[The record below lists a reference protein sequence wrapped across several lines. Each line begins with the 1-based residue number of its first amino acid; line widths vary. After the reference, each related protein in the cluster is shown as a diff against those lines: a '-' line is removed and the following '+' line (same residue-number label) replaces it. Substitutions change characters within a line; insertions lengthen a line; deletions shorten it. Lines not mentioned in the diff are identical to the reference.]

1 MISKYVIGMGLRC
14 TPILKLYFSS
24 SKLSEEDERKRS
36 RRLRLGLSPT
46 IDESGNNRDSIGA
59 ASDQS
64 GSSEE
69 ATTESPPT
77 SPPKQSITPPNEP
90 DVQRPTSRTDV
101 KPDDEPEIIV
111 SPGARRRRPRPDQRP
126 NVPYHMQTK
135 QSDVD
140 SFYDMPKTNHED
152 NLNAETALWK
162 REEGAERQLRP
173 KADSLHEPDSDL
185 EATRNAL
192 EDLESE
198 IADLRVTPDPTDPV
212 DESEVGFPEPPSA
225 EKLEESLLDASKTD
239 ELDFFY
245 KKPSPVGDPDEL
257 NDDATSQDDS
267 HSSSRPETPSTD
279 QTEKNDTND
288 LPSGNVKDKLE
299 ALNKMALES
308 KLGLPP
314 KPTEETTKP
323 ERPKTAK
330 QEEKSDSDCFWDKLK
345 TEISNNMYVGDVD
358 FRKVIFN
365 L

>member
-1 MISKYVIGMGLRC
+1 MKWAWVVTM
-14 TPILKLYFSS
+14 LKLFFSS

-46 IDESGNNRDSIGA
+46 IDETGNNRDSIGA

-140 SFYDMPKTNHED
+140 SFYDMPKTKVDNINDHED

-198 IADLRVTPDPTDPV
+198 IADLRVTPDLTDPV
-212 DESEVGFPEPPSA
+212 EESEGFPEPPSA

-267 HSSSRPETPSTD
+267 QSCSSRPETPSTD
-279 QTEKNDTND
+279 QTEKDTND

-314 KPTEETTKP
+314 KTEPETKP

-358 FRKVIFN
+358 FRKVILN

>member
-1 MISKYVIGMGLRC
+1 MVERYFKKSF
-14 TPILKLYFSS
+14 FSS
-24 SKLSEEDERKRS
+24 SKLSEEDERKRA

-77 SPPKQSITPPNEP
+77 SPPKQSSITPPNEP
-90 DVQRPTSRTDV
+90 DIQRPTSRTDV
-101 KPDDEPEIIV
+101 KPDDEPGEIIV
-111 SPGARRRRPRPDQRP
+111 SPRTSRRRRPDQRP

-140 SFYDMPKTNHED
+140 SFYDMPKTKVDNHED

-198 IADLRVTPDPTDPV
+198 IADLRVTPDPIDPA
-212 DESEVGFPEPPSA
+212 DEGFPEPPSA

-239 ELDFFY
+239 DLDFFY

-257 NDDATSQDDS
+257 NDDGTSQDDS
-267 HSSSRPETPSTD
+267 QSCSSRPETPSTD
-279 QTEKNDTND
+279 NQTEKTDTSD
-288 LPSGNVKDKLE
+288 LPSGNVKDKLN
-299 ALNKMALES
+299 ALNKMACA
-308 KLGLPP
+308 PV
-314 KPTEETTKP
+314 
-323 ERPKTAK
+323 
-330 QEEKSDSDCFWDKLK
+330 QIIHCQ
-345 TEISNNMYVGDVD
+345 NN
-358 FRKVIFN
+358 FFTFQ

>member
-1 MISKYVIGMGLRC
+1 MILCLGGY
-14 TPILKLYFSS
+14 LKFLFSS
-24 SKLSEEDERKRS
+24 SKLSEEDERKRA

-46 IDESGNNRDSIGA
+46 IDETGNNRDSIGA

-77 SPPKQSITPPNEP
+77 SPPKQSTTPPNEP
-90 DVQRPTSRTDV
+90 DVQRPSSRIDV

-111 SPGARRRRPRPDQRP
+111 SPRQSRRRRPDQRP
-126 NVPYHMQTK
+126 NVPYHMQTN

-140 SFYDMPKTNHED
+140 SFYDMPKSKVDNINDHEN

-212 DESEVGFPEPPSA
+212 DEGFPEPPSA

-239 ELDFFY
+239 DLDFFY

-257 NDDATSQDDS
+257 NDDVTSQDDS
-267 HSSSRPETPSTD
+267 QSSSRPETPSD
-279 QTEKNDTND
+279 QTEKTDTSD
-288 LPSGNVKDKLE
+288 LPSGNVKDKLD

-314 KPTEETTKP
+314 KSTTEETKP

-345 TEISNNMYVGDVD
+345 TEISSNMYVGDVD
-358 FRKVIFN
+358 FRK
-365 L
+365 